1 MSSDRFIIRDLPD
14 GWAVS
19 WPGFEWVVCD
29 NELKATN
36 LLKILFDEVNV
47 NEAIVAV
54 KVAEYS
60 DKDFTV
66 NIPWYTYH
74 QNPDASGRFLVRN
87 HAVTGAKFVT
97 LEQAKQFK
105 SIMDK
110 RLAWRQLSGRTWQ

>member
-1 MSSDRFIIRDLPD
+1 MIERFVLNDLPD
-14 GWAVS
+14 GWSVS

-47 NEAIVAV
+47 DEAIVAV

-60 DKDFTV
+60 KDEFIV

-87 HAVTGAKFVT
+87 HAVTGVKFVT
-97 LEQAKQFK
+97 LEKAQKFK
-105 SIMDK
+105 GIMDK
-110 RLAWRQLSGRTWQ
+110 RLAWRQLSGRNWQ